1 MFREIIKK
9 EVLVDFNKAKLKQGN
24 KIIILRE
31 RLLNDLFDVFQVADE
46 NGL

>member
-9 EVLVDFNKAKLKQGN
+9 EVLVDFNKAKLEQGN

-46 NGL
+46 NCL